1 MKKWLIIVLPLVLF
15 GKYSFS
21 QVEVRPAVKL
31 SESFSMYN
39 IITGL
44 CCESAVESTDF
55 YLETFGKIGASIKS
69 KKVEYLIL
77 GSYGLEHVLGKKG
90 YRSHLLGI
98 SLQFRFQQERKFG
111 FLLSINGHNQIKS
124 NYYLSYLDTDG
135 LNIRDAPGGIR
146 HSLGSHGGP
155 PYYMIYYSRFYIKT
169 PFVGNILT
177 GVDFRAF
184 DGFHITASVGF
195 GLRIMKTKYAEW
207 SVSDLYEEDVYEK
220 LKSIP
225 IETYYL
231 SAMDFELGVRYAFPL
246 KKTSK
251 AQ

>member
-31 SESFSMYN
+31 SESFSWYN

-44 CCESAVESTDF
+44 CCESAVSPRDF
-55 YLETFGKIGASIKS
+55 YLETFGKIGASIRT
-69 KKVEYLIL
+69 KKIEYSIL
-77 GSYGLEHVLGKKG
+77 GSYGLEFVNENEG

-124 NYYLSYLDTDG
+124 NYYLGYVDTDD
-135 LNIRDAPGGIR
+135 LNISDAPEGIR
-146 HSLGSHGGP
+146 LSEGSHGGP
-155 PYYMIYYSRFYIKT
+155 PYYMIYESKFYIKT
-169 PFVGNILT
+169 PFVSNILT

-231 SAMDFELGVRYAFPL
+231 SAMDFELGVRYTFPF

-251 AQ
+251 TQ